1 MAAQTVLYL
10 LQSPLQVLNAF
21 EWRLRN
27 PHADKCND
35 AVVVLDQRCAR
46 NNAMVLATLEKLSWK
61 PSLVLSCKTSVVGR
75 ILTWLRLRNFVR
87 GVAPIHRVV
96 LGAYDAGLMVAA
108 ANSYPRPS
116 VVLVDDGT
124 NSLVFPQYRYH
135 GVRGKYQKRDARVP
149 ALGFDTQL
157 PEAITFFSIY
167 ELDLKQPDLLEKNE
181 LSFLRANVRYDD
193 HGPVFF
199 IGSILPEAGW
209 VSFEQYFHFV
219 ERIKEH
225 FGDREFYYFPHRRE
239 DIWRKLNALD
249 RMHIQIVQ
257 PDVPFELY
265 LATAATAPSA
275 VAGFYST
282 IFDTLQIAG
291 LAQDDR
297 LVSFAL
303 PQGCITDET
312 EAMVAAACYA
322 KYRRDGSPQVKSLFS
337 V

>member
-1 MAAQTVLYL
+1 MEARTNLYL
-10 LQSPLQVLNAF
+10 LQSPLQVLNAY

-27 PHADKCND
+27 PHEENSND
-35 AVVVLDQRCAR
+35 VVVVFDQRCAR
-46 NNAMVLATLEKLSWK
+46 NNEIVLATLQQLSWK

-75 ILTWLRLRNFVR
+75 ILTWLRLRNFVK
-87 GVAPIHRVV
+87 GVAPIHQFV

-108 ANSYPRPS
+108 ANLYPKAS

-149 ALGFDTQL
+149 ALGFDTRL
-157 PEAITFFSIY
+157 PEAMTFFSIY
-167 ELDLKQPDLLEKNE
+167 DLDLKQPDLLEKNE

-193 HGPVFF
+193 RGPVFF

-209 VSFEQYFHFV
+209 VSFEEYFHFV

-225 FGDREFYYFPHRRE
+225 FGGREFHYFPHRRE
-239 DIWRKLNALD
+239 DLWRKQNALD
-249 RMHIQIVQ
+249 NLHIQIVQ
-257 PDVPFELY
+257 PNVPFELH
-265 LATAATAPSA
+265 LTTAAAAPSV

-282 IFDTLQIAG
+282 IFDTLRVAG

-297 LVSFAL
+297 LLSFAL
-303 PQGCITDET
+303 PAGCITDET
-312 EAMVAAACYA
+312 EAMVAAACYE
-322 KYRRDGSPQVKSLFS
+322 KYRRSGSPPVNDLLL
-337 V
+337 

>member
-21 EWRLRN
+21 EWRLRT
-27 PHADKCND
+27 PHADKCID

-61 PSLVLSCKTSVVGR
+61 PSLVLSCRTSVVGR
-75 ILTWLRLRNFVR
+75 ILTWLRLRNFVK

-108 ANSYPRPS
+108 ANSDPRAS

-149 ALGFDTQL
+149 ALGFDTRL

-167 ELDLKQPDLLEKNE
+167 DLDLKQPDLLEKNE
-181 LSFLRANVRYDD
+181 LSILRANVRYDD

-209 VSFEQYFHFV
+209 VSFEEYFRWL
-219 ERIKEH
+219 ERIKAR
-225 FGDREFYYFPHRRE
+225 FGNREFHYFPHRRE
-239 DIWRKLNALD
+239 DLRRKQSALQS
-249 RMHIQIVQ
+249 RQIKVVE
-257 PDVPFELY
+257 PDVPFELH
-265 LATAATAPSA
+265 LATAAAAPSA
-275 VAGFYST
+275 VVGFYST
-282 IFDTLQIAG
+282 IFDTLRVAG
-291 LAQDDR
+291 LVQDDR
-297 LVSFAL
+297 LLSFAL
-303 PQGCITDET
+303 PAGCITDET
-312 EAMVAAACYA
+312 EAMVAAACYE
-322 KYRRDGSPQVKSLFS
+322 KYRRSGSPQVSELLL
-337 V
+337 

>member
-1 MAAQTVLYL
+1 MEARTNLYL
-10 LQSPLQVLNAF
+10 LQSPLQVLNAY

-27 PHADKCND
+27 PHEENSND

-46 NNAMVLATLEKLSWK
+46 NNEIVLATLKKLSWK
-61 PSLVLSCKTSVVGR
+61 PSLVLDCKTSAVGR
-75 ILTWLRLRNFVR
+75 LLTWLRLRNFVK

-96 LGAYDAGLMVAA
+96 LGAYDAGLMVGA
-108 ANSYPRPS
+108 ANSYPGAS

-135 GVRGKYQKRDARVP
+135 GVRGKYQKRGARVP

-167 ELDLKQPDLLEKNE
+167 DLDLKQPDLLEKNE

-193 HGPVFF
+193 HGPIFF

-209 VSFEQYFHFV
+209 VSFEEYFRIV

-225 FGDREFYYFPHRRE
+225 FGDREFHYFPHRRE
-239 DIWRKLNALD
+239 DLWRKQNALD
-249 RMHIQIVQ
+249 RLHIQIVQ
-257 PDVPFELY
+257 PDVPFELH
-265 LATAATAPSA
+265 LATAMTAPSA

-291 LAQDDR
+291 LAQDER
-297 LVSFAL
+297 LVSFDL
-303 PQGCITDET
+303 PAGCITDET
-312 EAMVAAACYA
+312 EAMVAAACYE
-322 KYRRDGSPQVKSLFS
+322 KYRRSGSPQVSDLLL
-337 V
+337 

>member
-1 MAAQTVLYL
+1 METRTNLYL
-10 LQSPLQVLNAF
+10 LQSPLQVLNAY

-27 PHADKCND
+27 PREEKSND
-35 AVVVLDQRCAR
+35 VVVVLDQRCAR
-46 NNAMVLATLEKLSWK
+46 NNEIVLSTLEKLSWK
-61 PSLVLSCKTSVVGR
+61 PSLVLDCKTSVVGR
-75 ILTWLRLRNFVR
+75 MLTWLRLRNFVK

-108 ANSYPRPS
+108 ANSYPGAS

-124 NSLVFPQYRYH
+124 NSLVFPHYRYH
-135 GVRGKYQKRDARVP
+135 GVRGKYQKRAARVP
-149 ALGFDTQL
+149 ALGFDAQL

-167 ELDLKQPDLLEKNE
+167 DLDLKQPDLLEKNE
-181 LSFLRANVRYDD
+181 LSFLRANVRYHD

-209 VSFEQYFHFV
+209 VSFEEYFRFV

-239 DIWRKLNALD
+239 DLWRKQNALD
-249 RMHIQIVQ
+249 HLHIQIVQ
-257 PDVPFELY
+257 PNVPFELH
-265 LATAATAPSA
+265 LATAAAAPSV

-282 IFDTLQIAG
+282 IFDTLRVAG

-297 LVSFAL
+297 LLSFAL
-303 PQGCITDET
+303 PAGCITDET
-312 EAMVAAACYA
+312 EAIVAAACYE
-322 KYRRDGSPQVKSLFS
+322 KYRRSGSPQDNDLLL
-337 V
+337 

>member
-75 ILTWLRLRNFVR
+75 ILTWLRLLNFVK

-108 ANSYPRPS
+108 ANSYPRVS

-149 ALGFDTQL
+149 ALGFDTRL

-167 ELDLKQPDLLEKNE
+167 DLDLKQPDVLEKNE

-209 VSFEQYFHFV
+209 VSFEEYFRWLEH
-219 ERIKEH
+219 IKAR
-225 FGDREFYYFPHRRE
+225 FGNREFHYFPHRRE
-239 DIWRKLNALD
+239 DLWRKKSALQS
-249 RMHIQIVQ
+249 RQIKVVQ
-257 PDVPFELY
+257 PDVPFELH
-265 LATAATAPSA
+265 LATAAAAPSA
-275 VAGFYST
+275 VVGFYST
-282 IFDTLQIAG
+282 IFDTLRVAG
-291 LAQDDR
+291 LVQDDR
-297 LVSFAL
+297 LLSFAL
-303 PQGCITDET
+303 PAGCISDET
-312 EAMVAAACYA
+312 EAMVAAACYE
-322 KYRRDGSPQVKSLFS
+322 KYRRSGSPQVSELLL
-337 V
+337 